1 MGFPCLT
8 PKAVE
13 SRHVAHRYICR
24 KSVSGGGR
32 PAHATTEPYT
42 LTLGLSPSLTH
53 PHLFRFFIR
62 TRSPSAPLP
71 AQPVL
76 GRIGP
81 CVESNPP
88 ALVPSYSHLPAQ
100 FSASTPSGKLVGGA
114 VATDHG
120 AYKPVVAVMH
130 DGRETNTRSVDVH
143 DT

>member
-1 MGFPCLT
+1 MGTNHSAL
-8 PKAVE
+8 
-13 SRHVAHRYICR
+13 RYVPGFAPGR
-24 KSVSGGGR
+24 DQPTQPQSYVRPVWRPVS
-32 PAHATTEPYT
+32 T
-42 LTLGLSPSLTH
+42 TH

-130 DGRETNTRSVDVH
+130 DGRETNTQSVDVH